1 MQPESPWHVSA
12 ATAAGAPDP
21 PEPEPTPVGP
31 WRGMWLSPRRTVRG
45 LMAMEQRPSWIPVVA
60 LAGINSS
67 LILLI
72 NQSGDALREPASALG
87 FAVFQGGLQLVYGV
101 LISPF
106 IIALVGG
113 WLGAEGDADDVR
125 LAVAWGYVPLAATL
139 ILWLPLFAAYGW
151 DAVRLETQPP
161 TTAQAGLMGTLYLPI
176 GLAPMYSYIL
186 QLGGI
191 AAALRTSLWRALIIL
206 IIPLIPLILLMGVFR

>member
-1 MQPESPWHVSA
+1 
-12 ATAAGAPDP
+12 
-21 PEPEPTPVGP
+21 
-31 WRGMWLSPRRTVRG
+31 
-45 LMAMEQRPSWIPVVA
+45 MAMEQRPSWIPVVA

-67 LILLI
+67 FILLI
-72 NQSGDALREPASALG
+72 NQSGDARAPSGLPS
-87 FAVFQGGLQLVYGV
+87 FQGGLQLVYGV

-125 LAVAWGYVPLAATL
+125 LAVSWGYVPLAATV
-139 ILWLPLFAAYGW
+139 ILWLRLFAAYGW
-151 DAVRLETQPP
+151 DAVRLETPPP

-176 GLAPMYSYIL
+176 GLAPLYSYIL

-206 IIPLIPLILLMGVFR
+206 IIPLVPLILLMGVFR